1 MQTFEQRVAKGEM
14 FKSILL
20 VPFIIISG
28 INLLNHNLRYGGVRW
43 YSNTKEN
50 QKDLYVAIQEM
61 FPIIADQKDTE
72 VEALTMKY
80 HQYKRNY
87 VKHISF
93 NPTNENLSK
102 WFLRLSVLF
111 FQRLHWSIHH
121 WRRCSF
127 SLMRLHTMRLK
138 ETKRWS
144 FIDSTKCKSMSKLM
158 YGSYVLNFHIVQYF
172 PWTYLSDPG
181 PIIVYPHQ

>member
-1 MQTFEQRVAKGEM
+1 MCVKKQSLKDKSCLVACSGLYADMDYYDNNLKQTMQTFEQRVAKGEM

-61 FPIIADQKDTE
+61 FPLIADQKNAE

-93 NPTNENLSK
+93 NPTTENLSK
-102 WFLRLSVLF
+102 
-111 FQRLHWSIHH
+111 
-121 WRRCSF
+121 
-127 SLMRLHTMRLK
+127 
-138 ETKRWS
+138 
-144 FIDSTKCKSMSKLM
+144 
-158 YGSYVLNFHIVQYF
+158 
-172 PWTYLSDPG
+172 
-181 PIIVYPHQ
+181 